1 MSMSAFSP
9 LGVRDGFRSVAGCW
23 NNVVSTPNCRRKLGN
38 QTKRIESV
46 KFLLPAWYICESAL
60 LANNVVGTL
69 LTDRHGVALCK

>member
-1 MSMSAFSP
+1 MSVFST
-9 LGVRDGFRSVAGCW
+9 LGVRDGFRSVADRW

-38 QTKRIESV
+38 QTKCIERM

-69 LTDRHGVALCK
+69 LTDRHGVALCE